1 MIGKILTFVPN
12 SYCNFACSY
21 CYLGKLTERKEKT
34 TDMAEQFKK
43 IAKKLKDDGVIIT
56 EVILHGAEL
65 SASPY
70 EHVKELLKAI
80 DEYKKENHFL
90 IRVLSKDS
98 KKGHH
103 YIHLKTNLYFLDR
116 FFELFK
122 KYEVGIS
129 ASIDLPL
136 RFHEKY
142 RVLKSGKSTLEKT
155 LKMIELL
162 SAYPYFKQISTTM
175 TKEHLNVDE
184 FIRDVYKLE
193 SLGFDMASDFYIMF
207 TYQSANAQGDFQ
219 MPSDEDMLSFYK
231 NLREKLKDTKY
242 SFALE
247 HFWFKEFLGGYCTNC
262 TNCGDNL
269 LIQKNGDVYVCHRS
283 QALNELRAGNI
294 FNENYESLKIRNITN
309 IRILENSLKLHKD
322 CLECDYFHLC
332 KASCTTIERNDTK
345 LGKSYTCALQ
355 KAIYKNNAEFF
366 KADKTLAEISLD
378 EFLRQNQTN
387 NYKSFLIPNLSL
399 EFRESKNSL
408 ENIINDDEILQKLYL
423 KDNFLI
429 SVNDELAL
437 LDFEKD
443 ALYKSFKISSKDNI
457 KLLIKKEVFDYS
469 TKETLSNFIYMSLLG
484 GEAKVYGDEK
494 REKTLHIETKHL
506 YLEKLLNES
515 LELEGYLIYDI
526 SSFLKENSR
535 LYSLNHKN
543 FIFFTTKAL
552 REYHYEKQAKNAF
565 YHAQTINLPFLR
577 FEFTWE
583 DKND

>member
-12 SYCNFACSY
+12 SFCNFGCSY

-80 DEYKKENHFL
+80 DGYKQENHFL

-136 RFHEKY
+136 RMHEKY

-155 LKMIELL
+155 LKMVELL
-162 SAYPYFKQISTTM
+162 STYPHFKQISTTM

-322 CLECDYFHLC
+322 CLGCDYFHLC
-332 KASCTTIERNDTK
+332 KASCTIERNDTK
-345 LGKSYTCALQ
+345 LGKAYTCALQ
-355 KAIYKNNAEFF
+355 KEIYKNNAEFF
-366 KADKTLAEISLD
+366 KADKTLAKISLD

-387 NYKSFLIPNLSL
+387 NYKSFLLPNLSL

-469 TKETLSNFIYMSLLG
+469 AKEALSNFIYMSLLG

-506 YLEKLLNES
+506 YLEKLLNGS

-526 SSFLKENSR
+526 SSFLKENSKH
-535 LYSLNHKN
+535 YSLNHKN

-577 FEFTWE
+577 FEFIWE
-583 DKND
+583 DKKV

>member
-155 LKMIELL
+155 LKMIDLL

-332 KASCTTIERNDTK
+332 KASCTIERNDTK

>member
-219 MPSDEDMLSFYK
+219 MPSNEDMLSFYK

-332 KASCTTIERNDTK
+332 KASCTIERNDTK

>member
-162 SAYPYFKQISTTM
+162 SDYPYFKQISTTM

-332 KASCTTIERNDTK
+332 KASCTIERNDTK

>member
-332 KASCTTIERNDTK
+332 KASCTIERNDTK

-408 ENIINDDEILQKLYL
+408 ENIINNDEILQKLYL

>member
-90 IRVLSKDS
+90 IKVLSKDS

-162 SAYPYFKQISTTM
+162 STYPYFKQISTTM

-332 KASCTTIERNDTK
+332 KASCTIERNDTK

-457 KLLIKKEVFDYS
+457 KLLIKKEVFNYS

>member
-193 SLGFDMASDFYIMF
+193 NLGFDMASDFYIMF

-332 KASCTTIERNDTK
+332 KASCTIERNDTK

>member
-184 FIRDVYKLE
+184 FIRDVCKLE

-332 KASCTTIERNDTK
+332 KASCTIERNDTK

>member
-332 KASCTTIERNDTK
+332 KASCTIERNDTK

-457 KLLIKKEVFDYS
+457 KLLIKKEVFDYN

-506 YLEKLLNES
+506 YLEKLLNEN

>member
-332 KASCTTIERNDTK
+332 KASCTIERNDTK

-552 REYHYEKQAKNAF
+552 REYHYKKQAKNAF

>member
-219 MPSDEDMLSFYK
+219 MPSDEDMLNFYK

-332 KASCTTIERNDTK
+332 KASCTIERNDTK

>member
-332 KASCTTIERNDTK
+332 KASCTIERNDTK

-494 REKTLHIETKHL
+494 RKKTLHIETKHL

>member
-65 SASPY
+65 STSPY

-332 KASCTTIERNDTK
+332 KASCTIERNDTK

-469 TKETLSNFIYMSLLG
+469 PKETLSNFIYMSLLG

>member
-70 EHVKELLKAI
+70 EYVKELLKAI

-332 KASCTTIERNDTK
+332 KASCTIERNDTK

>member
-80 DEYKKENHFL
+80 YEYKKENHFL

-332 KASCTTIERNDTK
+332 KASCTIERNDTK

>member
-294 FNENYESLKIRNITN
+294 FNENYESLKIRNIAN

-332 KASCTTIERNDTK
+332 KASCTIERNDTK

>member
-12 SYCNFACSY
+12 SYCNFVCSY

-90 IRVLSKDS
+90 IKVLSKDS

-162 SAYPYFKQISTTM
+162 STYPYFKQISTTM

-332 KASCTTIERNDTK
+332 KASCTIERNDTK

>member
-332 KASCTTIERNDTK
+332 KASCTIERNDTK

-443 ALYKSFKISSKDNI
+443 ALCKSFKISSKDNI
-457 KLLIKKEVFDYS
+457 KLLIKKEVFDYNA
-469 TKETLSNFIYMSLLG
+469 KETLSNFIYMSLLG

>member
-332 KASCTTIERNDTK
+332 KASCTIERNDTK

-543 FIFFTTKAL
+543 FIFFTAKAL

>member
-332 KASCTTIERNDTK
+332 KASCTIERNDTK

-443 ALYKSFKISSKDNI
+443 ALYKSFKIGSKDNI

>member
-332 KASCTTIERNDTK
+332 KASCTIERNDTK

-583 DKND
+583 D

>member
-142 RVLKSGKSTLEKT
+142 RMLKSGKSTLEKT

-332 KASCTTIERNDTK
+332 KASCTIERNDTK

>member
-332 KASCTTIERNDTK
+332 KASCTIERNDTK

-457 KLLIKKEVFDYS
+457 KLLIKKEVFDYNA
-469 TKETLSNFIYMSLLG
+469 KETLSNFIYMSLLG

>member
-207 TYQSANAQGDFQ
+207 TYQSTNAQGDFQ

-332 KASCTTIERNDTK
+332 KASCTIERNDTK

>member
-322 CLECDYFHLC
+322 CLEYDYFHLC
-332 KASCTTIERNDTK
+332 KASCTIERNDTK

-366 KADKTLAEISLD
+366 KADKTLAKISLD

>member
-332 KASCTTIERNDTK
+332 KASCTIERNDTK

-469 TKETLSNFIYMSLLG
+469 TKETLSNFVYMSLLG

>member
-155 LKMIELL
+155 LKMIKLL

-332 KASCTTIERNDTK
+332 KASCTIERNDTK

>member
-90 IRVLSKDS
+90 IKVLSKDS

-207 TYQSANAQGDFQ
+207 TYQSTNAQGDFQ

-332 KASCTTIERNDTK
+332 KASCTIERNDTK

>member
-332 KASCTTIERNDTK
+332 KASCTIERNDTK

-443 ALYKSFKISSKDNI
+443 ALYKSFKISSKDNV

>member
-332 KASCTTIERNDTK
+332 KASCTIERNDTK

-457 KLLIKKEVFDYS
+457 KLLVKKEVFDYS

>member
-231 NLREKLKDTKY
+231 KLREKLKDTKY

-332 KASCTTIERNDTK
+332 KASCTIERNDTK

>member
-332 KASCTTIERNDTK
+332 KASCTIERNDTK

-506 YLEKLLNES
+506 YLEKLLNET

>member
-162 SAYPYFKQISTTM
+162 STYPYFKQISTTM

-332 KASCTTIERNDTK
+332 KASCTIERNDTK

>member
-90 IRVLSKDS
+90 IKVLSKDS

-332 KASCTTIERNDTK
+332 KASCTIERNDTK

>member
-1 MIGKILTFVPN
+1 
-12 SYCNFACSY
+12 
-21 CYLGKLTERKEKT
+21 
-34 TDMAEQFKK
+34 
-43 IAKKLKDDGVIIT
+43 KLKDDGVIIT

-231 NLREKLKDTKY
+231 
-242 SFALE
+242 
-247 HFWFKEFLGGYCTNC
+247 
-262 TNCGDNL
+262 
-269 LIQKNGDVYVCHRS
+269 
-283 QALNELRAGNI
+283 
-294 FNENYESLKIRNITN
+294 
-309 IRILENSLKLHKD
+309 
-322 CLECDYFHLC
+322 
-332 KASCTTIERNDTK
+332 
-345 LGKSYTCALQ
+345 
-355 KAIYKNNAEFF
+355 
-366 KADKTLAEISLD
+366 
-378 EFLRQNQTN
+378 
-387 NYKSFLIPNLSL
+387 
-399 EFRESKNSL
+399 
-408 ENIINDDEILQKLYL
+408 
-423 KDNFLI
+423 
-429 SVNDELAL
+429 
-437 LDFEKD
+437 
-443 ALYKSFKISSKDNI
+443 
-457 KLLIKKEVFDYS
+457 
-469 TKETLSNFIYMSLLG
+469 
-484 GEAKVYGDEK
+484 
-494 REKTLHIETKHL
+494 
-506 YLEKLLNES
+506 
-515 LELEGYLIYDI
+515 
-526 SSFLKENSR
+526 
-535 LYSLNHKN
+535 
-543 FIFFTTKAL
+543 
-552 REYHYEKQAKNAF
+552 
-565 YHAQTINLPFLR
+565 
-577 FEFTWE
+577 
-583 DKND
+583 

>member
-175 TKEHLNVDE
+175 TKDHLNVDE

-332 KASCTTIERNDTK
+332 KASCTIERNDTK